1 MASSSHKFRVGI
13 VGFGHLGQFLYEKI
27 CTDALVSS
35 NLEVGFVWN
44 RTKDKIMSY
53 AGPSPVPS
61 SLVLEKLEDV
71 SKFHVDVIA
80 EVSHP
85 DIAKE
90 YGLSMLEHA
99 DIFIGSPTAL
109 ADESFESKLR
119 EAANHGKHGV
129 YIPSGALWG
138 ADDIQKMADLGT
150 LKSLS
155 VTMKKHPT
163 SLKVL
168 APLDELVK
176 NHISGQE
183 NVIYEGPVRALC
195 PLAPN
200 NVNTMACAALAGHTL
215 GFDKTIARLVA
226 DDRLSAH
233 IIVVEAVGPETPGYG
248 HFIVKSER
256 TNPAPPGAVTG
267 QQTFLSFL
275 ASLLRANGRG
285 PGFHF
290 C

>member
-1 MASSSHKFRVGI
+1 MATSGKVRVGI
-13 VGFGHLGQFLYEKI
+13 VGFGHLGQFLWERI
-27 CTDALVSS
+27 AVDPIVSQK
-35 NLEVGFVWN
+35 LEVGFIWN
-44 RTKDKIMSY
+44 RTTEKVTGYK
-53 AGPSPVPS
+53 GPTPVPHQ
-61 SLVLEKLEDV
+61 LVLEKLEDV
-71 SKFHVDVIA
+71 SKFSVDLIA

-90 YGLSMLEHA
+90 FGFKFLTQA
-99 DIFIGSPTAL
+99 DLFMGSPTAL
-109 ADESFESKLR
+109 ADRDFEKDLRAASNGSF
-119 EAANHGKHGV
+119 GV

-150 LKSLS
+150 LRGLT
-155 VTMKKHPT
+155 VTMKKHPS

-168 APLDELVK
+168 APLDEKVK
-176 NHISGQE
+176 NHVSGQE
-183 NVIYEGPVRALC
+183 NVIYEGPVRELC

-215 GFDKTIARLVA
+215 GFDSTTARLVA
-226 DDRLSAH
+226 DDRLTAH
-233 IIVVEAVGPETPGYG
+233 VIVIEAIGPETPEYG
-248 HFIVKSER
+248 NFVIRTER

-285 PGFHF
+285 AGFHF

>member
-1 MASSSHKFRVGI
+1 MALSHKVRIGI

-27 CTDALVSS
+27 CTDPVVSQK
-35 NLEVGFVWN
+35 LEVGFVWN
-44 RTKDKIMSY
+44 RTSQKIREY
-53 AGPSPVPS
+53 AGPTAVPAE
-61 SLVLEKLEDV
+61 LILEKLEDV
-71 SKFHVDVIA
+71 SSFTVDLIA

-85 DIAKE
+85 DIARDFGVKFL
-90 YGLSMLEHA
+90 GQANLFM
-99 DIFIGSPTAL
+99 GSPTAL
-109 ADESFESKLR
+109 ADLKLEEELR
-119 EAANHGKHGV
+119 KASTGSYGV

-150 LKSLS
+150 LKELT
-155 VTMKKHPT
+155 VTMKKHPS

-168 APLDELVK
+168 APLDKLVAQYTP
-176 NHISGQE
+176 GVE

-215 GFDKTIARLVA
+215 GFDKTTARLIA
-226 DDRLSAH
+226 DDRLTAH
-233 IIVVEAVGPETPGYG
+233 VIVVEAVGPETPGYG
-248 HFIVKSER
+248 SFNVKSER
-256 TNPAPPGAVTG
+256 YNPAPPGMVTG

-275 ASLLRANGRG
+275 ASLIRAHGRG
-285 PGFHF
+285 SGVHF